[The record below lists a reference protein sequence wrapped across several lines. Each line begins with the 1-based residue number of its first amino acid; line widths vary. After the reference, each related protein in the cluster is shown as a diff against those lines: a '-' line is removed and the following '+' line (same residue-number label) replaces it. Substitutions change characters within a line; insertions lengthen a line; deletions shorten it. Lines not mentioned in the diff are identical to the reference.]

1 MKMNT
6 QRIRMAVM
14 LFLGILLA
22 PLSIQ
27 AQDVNVRANNGSCI
41 PAVKGDGAT
50 DVFYDMDGFALWKHN
65 QLNLNMTTADSDG
78 AAMLSNGQFA
88 NPANNIFKAGDG
100 VNLVLGRGKR
110 LDCYV
115 AFTLPKGYRFTG
127 YTIVFRRNVNLGD
140 GGNGQASFGE
150 VDPSNWNWKYANNN
164 ETYKTGLSYNT
175 SAARQTITRT
185 HTSSADMGNTLYF
198 KLSNS
203 DNGDDYRAFIT
214 FESINLEFTA
224 EGDYTPVTPA
234 GNFLNR
240 TAVDIP
246 FSTSCVDLGIIEERS
261 YSSSTRMSYSY
272 ENVKDLMANLTLY
285 QADGGTEA
293 GTHYDGTTGQVVKYA
308 NGGTISSY
316 EDSDHPSTDS
326 RYFKIGTTGE
336 TEKIY
341 YLETPTYVEMKN
353 YDKTKSPIGYRIIGA
368 EINYTYGTS
377 RPAHQE
383 TSTETV
389 IVDQKTYPTF
399 YISGVVDLYER
410 TWSFLGWS
418 YTHIGNTTHYLT
430 SSAGVTTNEAQKAL
444 WFMDADGY
452 IRLANDAS
460 KYLKTQSVDYANNRL
475 AIVGIDDRPAVYT
488 INASGQIAAQQNANL
503 LLSLNTSSNNN
514 RIYEVNYFQM
524 MTSTSRIV
532 TPRTL
537 TGKNKTLN
545 IYETQTTTLNFPAF
559 TPSEYTLYLY
569 DKTGTTVA
577 DSIKVTSTTPDGSL
591 KLDLLNNDA
600 VKIGIIGTGLIQG
613 SLTLQALDPYID
625 QMTVLCADE
634 QKEEIQIQQDFY
646 ASDFSVNGGEFHFYL
661 PEECAEDGD
670 DVKISFEDLYSNYA
684 DETYEEHNPDETHY
698 SRYSFVKSAH
708 FNAFG
713 TTTNN
718 IYSNISE
725 AADPQLERLKVEE
738 MGTAPFTFN
747 NAAEVG
753 TAGGTLYDYPFTL
766 QNYEGQF
773 NSLIIPVRDEVQTE
787 TRYVF
792 TTDETAYN
800 IAPTT
805 AIQHR
810 SYAFYQIVVHIH
822 SGSYTPNV
830 QFVPVYSETL
840 HGTGQT
846 DAFYG
851 AVITAPYTEDG
862 KTKQGFASTEV
873 IYQIINGA
881 VGATAASGTIKDTD
895 NKTIGTYSGKDNKL
909 SGSTQLLYLDMS
921 QLAGVIQSASGAH
934 TMGTIGTD
942 YAKNC
947 IVFVPAGT
955 AAQVANVVSKT
966 DAEGLFLAARD
977 VILTDKEPFYS
988 PYTIRV
994 DAARKIEYKRQITKD
1009 GYGKVQNATII
1020 LPFAIDLENGKHT
1033 NLDDTYFT
1041 LHQMQKD
1048 KAIALNGDKPYAYF
1062 PQELADVTRT
1072 EAHTPYLVNLE
1083 ESQNSTEDGISF
1095 VVSQAGGTLY
1105 PTTGA
1110 KTQGGYNYFFDGE
1123 TATGIVVASGGT
1135 YPAGT
1140 YTFHNQGTYAG
1151 QAIDKTKGV
1160 FYFARNRFVNSS
1172 ELSKEITTVKIAPF
1186 RTYYTVTAPSGAK
1199 MAAIDV
1205 IFGEGIGDEPD
1216 GINDLDNDVDLSVK
1230 AGNGTL
1236 TIASKVDN
1244 NVRINGINGVA
1255 RYNLGMKAG
1264 EVKTVNVP
1272 AGLYIVNG
1280 VKILVK

>member
-22 PLSIQ
+22 PLSLQ
-27 AQDVNVRANNGSCI
+27 AQDVNVRANNGSCL

-50 DVFYDMDGFALWKHN
+50 DAFYSLGGFALWKHN

-88 NPANNIFKAGDG
+88 NPANNIFKADDG
-100 VNLVLGRGKR
+100 VNLVLGRGKQ

-127 YTIVFRRNVNLGD
+127 YTIVFRRNVNKGSGD
-140 GGNGQASFGE
+140 SGQASFGE
-150 VDPSNWNWKYANNN
+150 VTPSNWGNWRFPTNN
-164 ETYKTGLSYNT
+164 ETFKTGLSYST
-175 SAARQTITRT
+175 SAAKQTITRT
-185 HTSSADMGNTLYF
+185 STSSDDMDNTLYF
-198 KLSNS
+198 KLTNS
-203 DNGDDYRAFIT
+203 QNGDNYRAFIS

-234 GNFLNR
+234 GVFLNR

-246 FSTSCVDLGIIEERS
+246 FSTSCVDLGSIENRL
-261 YSSSTRMSYSY
+261 YNGVTRMSYSY

-285 QADGGTEA
+285 QADATED
-293 GTHYDGTTGQVVKYA
+293 GTHFDGTTGKVVKYA
-308 NGGTISSY
+308 NGGTITSNG
-316 EDSDHPSTDS
+316 D
-326 RYFKIGTTGE
+326 YFQIGAAGE
-336 TEKIY
+336 TENIY
-341 YLETPTYVEMKN
+341 YLETPTYVELNNDEKS
-353 YDKTKSPIGYRIIGA
+353 KTPIAYRIIGA
-368 EINYTYGTS
+368 EIKYTYGEA
-377 RPAHQE
+377 RDAHQE
-383 TSTETV
+383 IIGTETV
-389 IVDQKTYPTF
+389 LVEKSYPTF
-399 YISGVVDLYER
+399 TISCQGETYSRTYQGIWPFGEYVYTSNGVQTY
-410 TWSFLGWS
+410 
-418 YTHIGNTTHYLT
+418 YLT
-430 SSAGVTTNEAQKAL
+430 SSAGMSTNASDKAE
-444 WFMDADGY
+444 WFMDDDGY
-452 IRLANDAS
+452 IRLANDPT
-460 KYLKTQSVDYANNRL
+460 KYLKNQRVSNTNNRM
-475 AIVGIDDRPAVYT
+475 AIVGSGDSPAKYA
-488 INASGQIAAQQNANL
+488 INANGQITLAANANMYL
-503 LLSLNTSSNNN
+503 CLNVSNYNN
-514 RIYEVNYFQM
+514 TNYAETINYFQM
-524 MTSTSRIV
+524 IQNGDTKAT
-532 TPRTL
+532 RTL
-537 TGKNKTLN
+537 TGENKTLDV
-545 IYETQTTTLNFPAF
+545 YEEQPITLDYPAF
-559 TPSEYTLYLY
+559 TPSEYTLNLY

-577 DSIKVTSTTPDGSL
+577 KSIKVTSTTPDGSL

-600 VKIGIIGTGLIQG
+600 VKIGVVGVGLIEG
-613 SLTLQALDPYID
+613 TLTLQAIDPYID
-625 QMTVLCADE
+625 QMTVECADAAVG
-634 QKEEIQIQQDFY
+634 KENIKIEQDFY

-661 PEECAEDGD
+661 PEQCAADGD
-670 DVKISFEDLYSNYA
+670 YVKITFKDLYSNYA
-684 DETYEEHNPDETHY
+684 DETYEEHHPNETHY

-718 IYSNISE
+718 IYSNVSE
-725 AADPQLERLKVEE
+725 AADPQLERLKVSTV
-738 MGTAPFTFN
+738 GTVPFTFN

-753 TAGGTLYDYPFTL
+753 TNGGTLMDYPFTL
-766 QNYEGQF
+766 QNYEGTF
-773 NSLIIPVRDEVQTE
+773 EELTIPVTTAVQTR

-810 SYAFYQIVVHIH
+810 SYAFYKIVVNIH
-822 SGSYTPNV
+822 AASYTPEV
-830 QFVPVYSETL
+830 EFVPVYSETL

-851 AVITAPYTEDG
+851 AVITAPYQEGG
-862 KTKQGFASTEV
+862 KTKQGFVSTDV
-873 IYQIINGA
+873 IYQIIDGA
-881 VGATAASGTIKDTD
+881 AKATAASGTIKDED
-895 NKTIGTYSGKDNKL
+895 NNTIGTYTNKDGNL
-909 SGSTQLLYLDMS
+909 SSAKQLLYLDYS
-921 QLAGVIQSASGAH
+921 QLAGLYQSASSTH
-934 TMGTIGTD
+934 TMGTLGAD
-942 YAKNC
+942 YATNC
-947 IVFVPAGT
+947 MVFVPAGT

-994 DAARKIEYKRQITKD
+994 DAARRIEYKRQITKD

-1020 LPFAIDLENGKHT
+1020 LPFAIALENGKHT
-1033 NLDDTYFT
+1033 NLDGTYFT

-1072 EAHTPYLVNLE
+1072 EPHTPYLVNLE

-1095 VVSQAGGTLY
+1095 VVTQAGGTLY

-1151 QAIDKTKGV
+1151 QAIEKTKGV

-1172 ELSKEITTVKIAPF
+1172 ELSNEITTVKIAPF

-1216 GINDLDNDVDLSVK
+1216 GINDLDNDIDLSVK

>member
-22 PLSIQ
+22 PLSLQ
-27 AQDVNVRANNGSCI
+27 AQDVNVRANNGSCL
-41 PAVKGDGAT
+41 PAVKGEGAE
-50 DVFYDMDGFALWKHN
+50 DQFYSLGGFALWKHN

-88 NPANNIFKAGDG
+88 NPANNIFKASGG
-100 VNLVLGRGKR
+100 VNLILGRGN
-110 LDCYV
+110 LADCYV

-127 YTIVFRRNVNLGD
+127 YTIVFRRNVLIDNSGNSGD
-140 GGNGQASFGE
+140 ASFGE
-150 VDPSNWNWKYANNN
+150 VTPSNWGNWRFPSND
-164 ETYKTGLSYNT
+164 ETFKTGLSYST
-175 SAARQTITRT
+175 SAARQTLTRT
-185 HTSSADMGNTLYF
+185 STSSDDMDNTLYF
-198 KLSNS
+198 KLTNS
-203 DNGDDYRAFIT
+203 SRAFIT

-234 GNFLNR
+234 GTFLNR

-246 FSTSCVDLGIIEERS
+246 FSTSCVDLGSIEMRE
-261 YSSSTRMSYSY
+261 YNDDTRMSYSY

-285 QADGGTEA
+285 QADATEA
-293 GTHYDGTTGQVVKYA
+293 GTHYDGTTGQVVRYA
-308 NGGTISSY
+308 DGGTITSNG
-316 EDSDHPSTDS
+316 D
-326 RYFKIGTTGE
+326 YFQIGSAGTTE
-336 TEKIY
+336 RIY
-341 YLETPTYVEMKN
+341 YIETPTYVELNN
-353 YDKTKSPIGYRIIGA
+353 YEKTKNPIAYRIIGA
-368 EINYTYGTS
+368 EIKYTYGQA
-377 RPAHQE
+377 REAH
-383 TSTETV
+383 TETV
-389 IVDQKTYPTF
+389 TNMVIVGQKTYQTF
-399 YISGVVDLYER
+399 TINATVGVWQYFQER
-410 TWSFLGWS
+410 QHT
-418 YTHIGNTTHYLT
+418 YYLT
-430 SSAGVTTNEAQKAL
+430 SAAGMSETASQAAR
-444 WFMDADGY
+444 WFIDDNGY
-452 IRLANDAS
+452 IRLANDPT
-460 KYLKTQSVDYANNRL
+460 KYLKNQKVSGTNNRM
-475 AIVGIDDRPAVYT
+475 AIVGSGDSPAKYA
-488 INASGQIAAQQNANL
+488 INANGQITLAANGNMYL
-503 LLSLNTSSNNN
+503 CLNTSTTLGY
-514 RIYEVNYFQM
+514 ITGVNYFQM
-524 MTSTSRIV
+524 IQNGDTKAT
-532 TPRTL
+532 RTL
-537 TGKNKTLN
+537 TGESKTIN
-545 IYETQTTTLNFPAF
+545 VYEEQKTTLNFPAF

-577 DSIKVTSTTPDGSL
+577 DSIKVTSTTPAGSL
-591 KLDLLNNDA
+591 NLDQMNNDA
-600 VKIGIIGTGLIQG
+600 VKIGVKGVGLIEG
-613 SLTLQALDPYID
+613 RLTLQAIDPYID
-625 QMTVLCADE
+625 QMTVECADAAVG
-634 QKEEIQIQQDFY
+634 KENIKIEQDFY

-661 PEECAEDGD
+661 PEQCAADGD
-670 DVKISFEDLYSNYA
+670 SVKITFKDLYSNYA
-684 DETYEEHNPDETHY
+684 DETYEEHHPNETHY

-718 IYSNISE
+718 VYSNISE
-725 AADPQLERLKVEE
+725 AADPQLERLKVSTV
-738 MGTAPFTFN
+738 GTVPFTFN

-753 TAGGTLYDYPFTL
+753 TNGGTLMDYPFTL
-766 QNYEGQF
+766 QSYEGTF
-773 NSLIIPVRDEVQTE
+773 EELTIPVTTAVQTR

-822 SGSYTPNV
+822 AASYTPKV
-830 QFVPVYSETL
+830 EFVPVYSETL

-851 AVITAPYTEDG
+851 AVITAPYQESG
-862 KTKQGFASTEV
+862 KTKQGFVSTDV
-873 IYQIINGA
+873 IYQIIDGA
-881 VGATAASGTIKDTD
+881 AKATAASGEIKDKD
-895 NKTIGTYSGKDNKL
+895 NNTIGTYSGKDSKFNDSK
-909 SGSTQLLYLDMS
+909 QLLYLDYS
-921 QLAGVIQSASGAH
+921 QLAGLYQSASSTH
-934 TMGTIGTD
+934 TMGTIGAD

-947 IVFVPAGT
+947 MVFVPAGT

-994 DAARKIEYKRQITKD
+994 DAARRIEYKRQITKD

-1020 LPFAIDLENGKHT
+1020 LPFAIALENGKHT
-1033 NLDDTYFT
+1033 NLDGTYFT

-1072 EAHTPYLVNLE
+1072 EAHTPYLVNLV

-1095 VVSQAGGTLY
+1095 VVTQAGGTLY

-1151 QAIDKTKGV
+1151 QAIEKTKGV

-1172 ELSKEITTVKIAPF
+1172 ELADGITTVKIAPF

-1216 GINDLDNDVDLSVK
+1216 GISDLDNDVDLSVK

>member
-22 PLSIQ
+22 PLSLQ
-27 AQDVNVRANNGSCI
+27 AQDVNVRANNGSCL
-41 PAVKGDGAT
+41 PAVKGEGAE
-50 DVFYDMDGFALWKHN
+50 DQFYSLGGFALWKHN

-88 NPANNIFKAGDG
+88 NPANNIFKASGG
-100 VNLVLGRGKR
+100 VNLILGRGN
-110 LDCYV
+110 LADCYV

-127 YTIVFRRNVNLGD
+127 YTIVFRRNVLINNTGD
-140 GGNGQASFGE
+140 GNSASFGE
-150 VDPSNWNWKYANNN
+150 VTPSNWGNWRFPNNN
-164 ETYKTGLSYNT
+164 ETFKTGLNYSA

-185 HTSSADMGNTLYF
+185 STSSADMDNTLYF
-198 KLSNS
+198 KLTNSN
-203 DNGDDYRAFIT
+203 RAFIT

-234 GNFLNR
+234 GTFLNR

-246 FSTSCVDLGIIEERS
+246 FSTSCVDLGSIEMRE
-261 YSSSTRMSYSY
+261 YNDDTRMSYSY

-285 QADGGTEA
+285 QADATEA
-293 GTHYDGTTGQVVKYA
+293 GTHYDGTTGQVVRYA
-308 NGGTISSY
+308 NGGTITSNG
-316 EDSDHPSTDS
+316 D
-326 RYFKIGTTGE
+326 YFQIGAAGTTE
-336 TEKIY
+336 RIY
-341 YLETPTYVEMKN
+341 YIETPTYVELNN
-353 YDKTKSPIGYRIIGA
+353 YEKTKNPIAYRIIGA
-368 EINYTYGTS
+368 EIKYTYGQA
-377 RPAHQE
+377 RPAH
-383 TSTETV
+383 TEDVTESV
-389 IVDQKTYPTF
+389 FVGQKTYQTF
-399 YISGVVDLYER
+399 TINATVGVWQGFQER
-410 TWSFLGWS
+410 QHT
-418 YTHIGNTTHYLT
+418 YYLT
-430 SSAGVTTNEAQKAL
+430 SAAGMSETASQAAR
-444 WFMDADGY
+444 WFIDDNGY
-452 IRLANDAS
+452 IRLANDPT
-460 KYLKTQSVDYANNRL
+460 KYLKNQKVSGTNNRM
-475 AIVGIDDRPAVYT
+475 AIVGSGDSPAKYA
-488 INASGQIAAQQNANL
+488 INANGQITLAANGNMYL
-503 LLSLNTSSNNN
+503 CLNTST
-514 RIYEVNYFQM
+514 IFGAITGVNYFQM
-524 MTSTSRIV
+524 IQNGDTKAT
-532 TPRTL
+532 RTL
-537 TGKNKTLN
+537 TGESKTLN
-545 IYETQTTTLNFPAF
+545 VYEEQTTTLNFPAF

-569 DKTGTTVA
+569 DKTGTTVV
-577 DSIKVTSTTPDGSL
+577 DSIKVTSTTLDGSL
-591 KLDLLNNDA
+591 KLDSLNNDA
-600 VKIGIIGTGLIQG
+600 VKIGVKGVGLIEG
-613 SLTLQALDPYID
+613 TLTLQAIDPYID
-625 QMTVLCADE
+625 QMTVECADAAVG
-634 QKEEIQIQQDFY
+634 KEDIKIEQDFY

-661 PEECAEDGD
+661 PEECATDRD
-670 DVKISFEDLYSNYA
+670 NVKITFKDLYSNYA
-684 DETYEEHNPDETHY
+684 DETYEEHHPNETHY

-718 IYSNISE
+718 IYSNTSE
-725 AADPQLERLKVEE
+725 AANPRLERLKVSTV
-738 MGTAPFTFN
+738 GTAPFTFN

-753 TAGGTLYDYPFTL
+753 TNGGTLMDYPFTL
-766 QNYEGQF
+766 QNYEGTF
-773 NSLIIPVRDEVQTE
+773 EELTIPVTTAVQTR

-810 SYAFYQIVVHIH
+810 SYAFYKIVVNIH
-822 SGSYTPNV
+822 SASYTPNV
-830 QFVPVYSETL
+830 KFVPVYSETL

-851 AVITAPYTEDG
+851 AVITAPYQEGG
-862 KTKQGFASTEV
+862 KTKQGFVSTDV
-873 IYQIINGA
+873 IYQIIDGA
-881 VGATAASGTIKDTD
+881 AKATAASGEIKDKD
-895 NKTIGTYSGKDNKL
+895 NNTIGTYSDKDSNNKFKD
-909 SGSTQLLYLDMS
+909 SKQLLYLDYS
-921 QLAGVIQSASGAH
+921 QLAGVYQSASGTH
-934 TMGTIGTD
+934 TMDKIGTD

-947 IVFVPAGT
+947 MVFVPAGT

-994 DAARKIEYKRQITKD
+994 DAARRIEYKRQITKD

-1020 LPFAIDLENGKHT
+1020 LPFAIALENGKHT
-1033 NLDDTYFT
+1033 NLDGTYFT

-1095 VVSQAGGTLY
+1095 VVTQAGGTLY

-1110 KTQGGYNYFFDGE
+1110 KTQDGYNYFFDGE
-1123 TATGIVVASGGT
+1123 TATGTVVASGGT

-1236 TIASKVDN
+1236 TIGSKVDN

>member
-22 PLSIQ
+22 PLSLQ

-50 DVFYDMDGFALWKHN
+50 DLFYDLDGFALWKHN

-88 NPANNIFKAGDG
+88 NPANNIFKASDG
-100 VNLVLGRGKR
+100 VNLILGRGN
-110 LDCYV
+110 LADCYV

-127 YTIVFRRNVNLGD
+127 YTIVFRRNVLINNTGD
-140 GGNGQASFGE
+140 GNSASFGE
-150 VDPSNWNWKYANNN
+150 VTPSNWGNWRFPTNN
-164 ETYKTGLSYNT
+164 ETFKTGLNYST
-175 SAARQTITRT
+175 SAAKQTITRT
-185 HTSSADMGNTLYF
+185 STSSDDMDNTLYF
-198 KLSNS
+198 KLTNE
-203 DNGDDYRAFIT
+203 NRAFIT

-234 GNFLNR
+234 GDFLNR

-246 FSTSCVDLGIIEERS
+246 FSTSCVDLGLIEERS

-285 QADGGTEA
+285 QADAIED
-293 GTHYDGTTGQVVKYA
+293 GTHFDGTTGKVVKYA

-316 EDSDHPSTDS
+316 EDSNHPSNNS

-336 TEKIY
+336 TENIY

-353 YDKTKSPIGYRIIGA
+353 YDKTKSPIAYRIIGA

-377 RPAHQE
+377 RPAHTA

-399 YISGVVDLYER
+399 YISGTY
-410 TWSFLGWS
+410 
-418 YTHIGNTTHYLT
+418 GNTYYLT
-430 SSAGVTTNEAQKAL
+430 SSAEASTNQNQRAT
-444 WFMDADGY
+444 WFIDADGY
-452 IRLANDAS
+452 IRLANDPS
-460 KYLKTQSVDYANNRL
+460 VYLKYANSRIQTCSL
-475 AIVGIDDRPAVYT
+475 SDRPAKYT
-488 INASGQIAAQQNANL
+488 INSNGTIVLQASSSQYIYVGRSG
-503 LLSLNTSSNNN
+503 SLIWGYSYYFTQGNSNNY
-514 RIYEVNYFQM
+514 RA
-524 MTSTSRIV
+524 T
-532 TPRTL
+532 RTL
-537 TGKNKTLN
+537 TGENKTIN

-559 TPSEYTLYLY
+559 TPSEYTLNLY

-577 DSIKVTSTTPDGSL
+577 KSIKVTSTTPDGSL

-613 SLTLQALDPYID
+613 TLTLQAIDPYID
-625 QMTVLCADE
+625 QMTVECADAAVG
-634 QKEEIQIQQDFY
+634 KENIKIEQDFY

-661 PEECAEDGD
+661 PEQCATDGD
-670 DVKISFEDLYSNYA
+670 NVKITFKDLYSNYA
-684 DETYEEHNPDETHY
+684 DETYEEHHPNETHY

-718 IYSNISE
+718 IYSNTSE
-725 AADPQLERLKVEE
+725 AAVPRLERLKVSTV
-738 MGTAPFTFN
+738 GSAPFKFN

-753 TAGGTLYDYPFTL
+753 NSGGTLYDYPFTL
-766 QNYEGQF
+766 QNYEGTF
-773 NSLIIPVRDEVQTE
+773 EELTIPVTTAVQTR

-822 SGSYTPNV
+822 SASYTPEV
-830 QFVPVYSETL
+830 EFVPVYSATL

-851 AVITAPYTEDG
+851 AVITATDGNGEPGFSSTED
-862 KTKQGFASTEV
+862 
-873 IYQIINGA
+873 IYNQISAAITNGDSK
-881 VGATAASGTIKDTD
+881 GQKYTDLTGTQ
-895 NKTIGTYSGKDNKL
+895 
-909 SGSTQLLYLDMS
+909 QLLYLDCS
-921 QLAGVIQSASGAH
+921 QLAGLYQSASGTH
-934 TMGTIGTD
+934 TMEKIGAD

-994 DAARKIEYKRQITKD
+994 DAARRIEYKRQITKD

-1020 LPFAIDLENGKHT
+1020 LPFAIALENGKHT

-1072 EAHTPYLVNLE
+1072 EPHTPYLVNLE

-1095 VVSQAGGTLY
+1095 VVTQAGGTLY

-1151 QAIDKTKGV
+1151 QAIEKTKGV

-1172 ELSKEITTVKIAPF
+1172 ELSNEITTVKIAPF

-1216 GINDLDNDVDLSVK
+1216 GISDLDNDIDLSVK